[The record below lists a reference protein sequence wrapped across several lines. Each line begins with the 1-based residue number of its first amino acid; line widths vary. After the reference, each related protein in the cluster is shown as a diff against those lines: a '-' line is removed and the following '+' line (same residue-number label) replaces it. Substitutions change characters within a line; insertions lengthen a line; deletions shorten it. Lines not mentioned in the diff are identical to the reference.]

1 MEGEEDEANAVVKR
15 DGANVLMHGGKWGDV
30 GEGIKGNCTRL
41 VAQLIVLEGGDDGAV
56 SVVGSRGGEVL
67 AVVVGDEEGG
77 RAA

>member
-15 DGANVLMHGGKWGDV
+15 DGANVLMHGGEWGDV

-41 VAQLIVLEGGDDGAV
+41 VAQLLVLEGSDDGAV
-56 SVVGSRGGEVL
+56 SVVGSRGEEVL
-67 AVVVGDEEGG
+67 AVVVGDEDRG